1 MIHTFNR
8 TMRNRIRFQDWIE
21 KFFDPS
27 KKKKKKET
35 HILLFLPR
43 SCPLKLIPF
52 AQMISSESRETFDE
66 KEPVSSRKTA
76 LFNPD

>member
-8 TMRNRIRFQDWIE
+8 TMRNRTRFQDELKNSSIHR
-21 KFFDPS
+21 
-27 KKKKKKET
+27 KKKKEET

>member
-8 TMRNRIRFQDWIE
+8 TMRNTRFQDVKNSSTHRIIE
-21 KFFDPS
+21 KE
-27 KKKKKKET
+27 KKEM

-52 AQMISSESRETFDE
+52 AQMISSETFDE
-66 KEPVSSRKTA
+66 KEPASSRKTA